1 MAEPFHIVRIVS
13 DERGETHFSDMV
25 RLPLDSDTRFSFSF
39 ATRKDHKGRLLFR
52 QTPADYDFT
61 WHNAPERQLIVCL
74 DADVEVTVSDG
85 ERRVIRAGEIFS
97 VEDVTGRGH
106 ISRAVDGKTRRS
118 LFIPY

>member
-1 MAEPFHIVRIVS
+1 MQEIPLEARGAIGALS
-13 DERGETHFSDMV
+13 D
-25 RLPLDSDTRFSFSF
+25 PF
-39 ATRKDHKGRLLFR
+39 ATKGRLLFR

-106 ISRAVDGKTRRS
+106 IARAVDGKTRRS